1 MRGRRIHDMMDDF
14 RNEAGVEEHQTEW
27 PDAEAIRV
35 SEKALC
41 VKLPGHGE
49 RWVPQSQITDD
60 SEVWRKGDKGTLRIT
75 SWLAGKW
82 AEEGPGGDG
91 SQAAG
96 ARAGEVFFV
105 HGAAG
110 MGESAKALL
119 VRLGLPDS
127 EVMGGVVDQD
137 DPPGRPLEGAAG
149 RELWIPHGQIDA
161 ASEVKNEGDLGE
173 LRITAWIAKQKGLL

>member
-91 SQAAG
+91 PQAAG
-96 ARAGEVFFV
+96 ARAGAVFCIQGV
-105 HGAAG
+105 AG
-110 MGESAKALL
+110 MGESPKALL

-127 EVMGGVVDQD
+127 EVRGGLRGDH
-137 DPPGRPLEGAAG
+137 PTPLEGAAG
-149 RELWIPHGQIDA
+149 REIWIPHGQIDA
-161 ASEVKNEGDLGE
+161 ESEVQHEGDLGE
-173 LRITAWIAKQKGLL
+173 LRITEWIARQKGLL